1 MTSYEDKVPGAVGQ
15 ADQPHLDSALAG
27 AIFAAAV
34 DAILVVDGQGLIQ
47 AANDAALVCFG
58 YAETELLG
66 RNISILMPRSDA
78 VRHDAYMHDYQHTG
92 KRKIIGIGRELMG
105 RRKSGDLFPLHLSIS
120 EFQFNNQRMFV
131 GICHDISERHRLSEQ
146 VAFLASYDSLTGCL
160 NRHQFQQSLSEAM
173 RPYQTDGQRQAVL
186 FIDLD
191 DFKAINDNHG
201 HGGGDRLLR
210 QAAERLRG
218 ALPKSC
224 LLGRVGGDE
233 FAVLMPFDGGMNR
246 ASEIAHQL
254 LHALRKPFDIDG
266 RLLTVRASIGISLF
280 QGGCQTADD
289 LLNEADMAMYQAKR
303 DGGACARFFDQTL
316 RERAERTY
324 RLLTRLRQAIEAQS
338 FELHYQLQVDLQT
351 RQPTGIEALLRW
363 RDEGGQLIAPDEFL
377 PVAHA
382 YGLMPEIDRWVL
394 QRACRDNMTLIRSG
408 VLDVPVA
415 VNISVPSFSAA
426 DFVSRV
432 RQTLADTGLPPE
444 RLALELTEETA
455 MSSLKQVRQNSDLL
469 IRAGVSLSIDDFGV
483 GFSSPS
489 RLKELH
495 FHTLKIDRSFVA
507 GVPQSSSDVVIIQAT
522 LGLAAALGMRVVAE
536 GIETA
541 EQAEYLCSLGC
552 AQGQGYWF
560 ARPLP
565 LAQLQQR
572 LVAQETPDG
581 TDEAG

>member
-1 MTSYEDKVPGAVGQ
+1 MICS
-15 ADQPHLDSALAG
+15 
-27 AIFAAAV
+27 
-34 DAILVVDGQGLIQ
+34 
-47 AANDAALVCFG
+47 
-58 YAETELLG
+58 
-66 RNISILMPRSDA
+66 
-78 VRHDAYMHDYQHTG
+78 
-92 KRKIIGIGRELMG
+92 
-105 RRKSGDLFPLHLSIS
+105 PLHLSIS

-160 NRHQFQQSLSEAM
+160 NRHQFQQSLSETM
-173 RPYQTDGQRQAVL
+173 RLYQTDGQRQAVL